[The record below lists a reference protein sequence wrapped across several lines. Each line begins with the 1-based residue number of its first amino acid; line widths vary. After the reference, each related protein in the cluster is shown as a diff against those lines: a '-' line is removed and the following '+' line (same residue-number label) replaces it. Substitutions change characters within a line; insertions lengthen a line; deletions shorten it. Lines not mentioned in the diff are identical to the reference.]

1 VKSVPTSTGLLIS
14 SGVGALVAGAGAA
27 VLLVAVPRTDGAAL
41 GNDGPAK
48 HRGALVA
55 ARACRWLGYGVAVVA
70 VGLLATALT
79 AWLSPNPRFGLGLIG
94 ALTAIGAAI
103 PLSAGA
109 ALISTT
115 VLTSA
120 VRLRIALD
128 AVVLG
133 TSVLYVMWLLWFQR
147 TTFPPFG
154 ADRLV
159 LGVIVPAVVGASVV
173 GLVLAAVVTRGEFGY
188 GTWLVGSS
196 VIVATLGVC
205 AVSVTVHFGPSWT
218 SSLAVLVAAGACA
231 VLAPAGLLAP
241 VTRSRTPGR
250 PRMALGLSVCA
261 VVADCAAAMY
271 EVIHNR
277 ALGVGGVIL
286 ACIIAIALAARQSLF
301 QLDERRYS
309 QRLAESEAHFR
320 TMAHTDSLTG
330 LANRRDLMR
339 ALHEEAVGGPPCVL
353 LAIDLDGF
361 KNINDMRGHD
371 LGDAV
376 LVEVGRRLQANL
388 RRGDLAARLGGD
400 EFAVLM
406 WARQDQAYAIA
417 QRVLAAVCAPY
428 DLSQGTVYLTASMG
442 LASGGSAHDVDSL
455 LRNADLALR
464 FAKQR
469 GKDRLERYDAAYDEW
484 LRRRITVEH
493 ELRGAARRGELY
505 LAYQPV
511 VALPE
516 RRVVG
521 VEALLRWRHPELG
534 HVAPGEFILVAEESG
549 QIGELGA
556 WVLHE
561 ACRQLSGWLA
571 AGHDLWVSVNVSVRE
586 LHEPEYSERLVTALR
601 THRVPAERLII
612 EVTEH
617 AVALDVAELAGRLHG
632 LREAGVRVALDDFGA
647 GYSSLGQLHRLPVDI
662 LKIDQALVADAV
674 PDARPASPVAPLV
687 DVVVRLGQRLGL
699 QVIAEGVEGDAQRL
713 VIEDAGCQY
722 GQGHLFGLAMPADD
736 MEALLNGGAAEV
748 QLSVRDLPVNQH
760 VG

>member
-1 VKSVPTSTGLLIS
+1 VKSVPTTTGLLIS
-14 SGVGALVAGAGAA
+14 SSVGALAAAASAA
-27 VLLVAVPRTDGAAL
+27 VLLVAAPRTDSAVVPGE
-41 GNDGPAK
+41 GPVK

-70 VGLLATALT
+70 AGLVATALT
-79 AWLSPNPRFGLGLIG
+79 AWLSPEPRFGHGLIG
-94 ALTAIGAAI
+94 AVTAIGAAV
-103 PLSAGA
+103 PLSAGV

-133 TSVLYVMWLLWFQR
+133 TSVLYVLWLLRFQS
-147 TTFPPFG
+147 TTLPPIG
-154 ADRLV
+154 ADALV
-159 LGVIVPAVVGASVV
+159 LGLIVPAVVGASVI

-196 VIVATLGVC
+196 VIVATLGIC
-205 AVSVTVHFGPSWT
+205 GLSVTVHFGPDWAPSV
-218 SSLAVLVAAGACA
+218 AVVVAAGACA

-241 VTRSRTPGR
+241 VTRSRRPGR
-250 PRMALGLSVCA
+250 PRMALGLSLCA
-261 VVADCAAAMY
+261 VGADCAAAMF
-271 EVIHNR
+271 EVVHNR
-277 ALGVGGVIL
+277 ALGIGGVIL
-286 ACIIAIALAARQSLF
+286 ACIIAIALASRQSLF

-376 LVEVGRRLQANL
+376 LVEVGRRLRANL

-428 DLSQGTVYLTASMG
+428 DLPQGTVYLTASMG

-484 LRRRITVEH
+484 LRRRITVEQ

-505 LAYQPV
+505 LAYQPMV
-511 VALPE
+511 SLPE
-516 RRVVG
+516 RRVIG
-521 VEALLRWRHPELG
+521 AEALLRWRHPQLG
-534 HVAPGEFILVAEESG
+534 HIAPGEFILVAEESG
-549 QIGELGA
+549 LIGELGA

-561 ACRQLSGWLA
+561 ACRQLSSWLA
-571 AGHDLWVSVNVSVRE
+571 AGHDLWVSINVSVRE
-586 LHEPEYSERLVTALR
+586 LHEPEYGERR
-601 THRVPAERLII
+601 
-612 EVTEH
+612 
-617 AVALDVAELAGRLHG
+617 
-632 LREAGVRVALDDFGA
+632 
-647 GYSSLGQLHRLPVDI
+647 S
-662 LKIDQALVADAV
+662 
-674 PDARPASPVAPLV
+674 ARPGRTGATSGRSPSPTRGTSARRPAP
-687 DVVVRLGQRLGL
+687 G
-699 QVIAEGVEGDAQRL
+699 
-713 VIEDAGCQY
+713 
-722 GQGHLFGLAMPADD
+722 
-736 MEALLNGGAAEV
+736 
-748 QLSVRDLPVNQH
+748 
-760 VG
+760 